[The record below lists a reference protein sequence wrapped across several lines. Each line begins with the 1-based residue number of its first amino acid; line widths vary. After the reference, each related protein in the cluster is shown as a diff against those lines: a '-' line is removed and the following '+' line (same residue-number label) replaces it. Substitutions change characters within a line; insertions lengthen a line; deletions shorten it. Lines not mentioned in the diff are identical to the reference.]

1 MIDTVVLSIPW
12 GKYELLQPDLFAPS
26 ARPLIES
33 VGNTERGS
41 RACTSY
47 IQNSTRA
54 DISANGYRPRLTIRR
69 RFTRGVYLT
78 PLRIEF
84 SIPKLLFGNNLAEI
98 SETAF
103 NATVD
108 KLHFQLFKMGI
119 KVKKEVLENCSVIA
133 VHFCKNITLNGGFT
147 ALYAIRQLSKLNFSK
162 KLDHNTRDFRND
174 GQALYLH
181 CGTHQVVFY
190 DKMADLRQS
199 DKRSLDYRQNDYQLN
214 LLEDAPKEV
223 LRWEIRLTHKNKVLS
238 VFNKLDHNLKEVPF
252 NFIFND
258 TLASKVMRYYWS
270 LLYSPLAN
278 VLFREDHPDEILQRL
293 FPVSKNVQSALED
306 TTLVTVAQ
314 KSGVRGLRSLI
325 ESHSSCRTW
334 YRVKERLDKALL
346 ALNTLPKHDIIS
358 AIERSIGLV

>member
-98 SETAF
+98 TETDF
-103 NATVD
+103 NATLN
-108 KLHFQLFKMGI
+108 KLQFQLFKMGI
-119 KVKKEVLENCSVIA
+119 KVKMEILENCSVIA
-133 VHFCKNITLNGGFT
+133 IHFCKNIALNGGFT

-190 DKMADLRQS
+190 DKMADLHQS
-199 DKRSLDYRQNDYQLN
+199 DKRSLDYHRNDCQLN

-238 VFNKLDHNLKEVPF
+238 VFNKLEHNLKEVPF
-252 NFIFND
+252 SFIFND

-278 VLFREDHPDEILQRL
+278 VLFREDHSDEILQRL
-293 FPVSKNVQSALED
+293 LSVSKNVQSALED

-314 KSGVRGLRSLI
+314 KSGVRGLRRLI

-358 AIERSIGLV
+358 AIEQSIGLM